1 MASNFKTERVAAGV
15 NLARNVTAN
24 QTPGQKF
31 FEKMYG
37 PAEVQRFAKQNPEE
51 FKAIMREMA
60 LFLGFSVNTRT
71 PLIDSISKTGPK
83 ACTLTVVGNG
93 ELIVPNAE
101 KLFTKEQLGA
111 SNALFVINPSIC
123 TINNGSVSIS
133 GEFSPQMRQFI
144 QFIENLPT
152 SEGWYTGVDRDGWYV
167 GADGVPK
174 GASSERSDKQAL
186 YLNLWSAF
194 GSFLRGDDCG
204 DDGDGRG
211 LYVGDV
217 LVNRGGVLVPAG
229 PTNKELVV
237 AAEKELG
244 GKVGPAARAAFDALL
259 EQG

>member
-1 MASNFKTERVAAGV
+1 MSSNFKTERVAAGV
-15 NLARNVTAN
+15 NLARNVTAS

-71 PLIDSISKTGPK
+71 PLIDSISKTG
-83 ACTLTVVGNG
+83 AGAGTLTVVGNG

-101 KLFTKEQLGA
+101 KLFTKKQLGA

-133 GEFSPQMRQFI
+133 GEFTPQMRQFI

-152 SEGWYTGVDRDGWYV
+152 SEGWYAGVDRDGWYV

-174 GASSERSDKQAL
+174 GASSERSDEQAL
-186 YLNLWSAF
+186 YLYLLRKF
-194 GSFLRGDDCG
+194 GSFWRSYNDF
-204 DDGDGRG
+204 DGRVSIV
-211 LYVGDV
+211 VGARLDS
-217 LVNRGGVLVPAG
+217 RGGVLVPAG